1 MKIRIGYGLGG
12 QASVNEQES
21 FAHVVDE
28 LERLR
33 FDSLW
38 VSERL
43 QNNTLDPMVAMTF
56 AAARTTKLKFGPA
69 VMVLPGRNP
78 VLLAKSIASLDRVSN
93 GRVLPAFGLGS
104 PQAAEF
110 QAFGVER
117 ADRAPWFN
125 EALPLLRRLW
135 SEDSVTHHGERFQLD
150 DVRVLPKPVQ
160 DPIEVWLG
168 GAAKSELR
176 RCGRLGDG
184 WMPSFCTPEIAAEG
198 MVVVNQAAAE
208 AEREIDDEHFGVLLP
223 YVHGEVPDRMKA
235 LAQARQPAADI
246 DDILATSVDKLH
258 ELIDRFV
265 DKGFSKFI
273 VFAVD
278 EPKQWTE
285 ELEEVADRLL
295 PLQN

>member
-1 MKIRIGYGLGG
+1 MKLRVGYGLGG

-43 QNNTLDPMVAMTF
+43 QSNTLDPMVAMTF
-56 AAARTTKLKFGPA
+56 AAARTKKLKFGPA

-117 ADRAPWFN
+117 GDRAPWFN

-135 SEDSVTHHGERFQLD
+135 SEESVTHHGERFHLD

-160 DPIEVWLG
+160 NPVEVWLG
-168 GAAKSELR
+168 GAAPSELR

-184 WMPSFCTPEIAAEG
+184 WMPSFCTPEVAAAG
-198 MVVVNQAAAE
+198 KVLVDQAAAD
-208 AEREIDDEHFGVLLP
+208 ADREIEEGHFGVLLP
-223 YVHGEVPDRMKA
+223 YVHGELPEQLVAVAK
-235 LAQARQPAADI
+235 ARQPDADI
-246 DDILATSVDKLH
+246 NDILATSVDKLH
-258 ELIDRFV
+258 ELIDRFYE
-265 DKGFSKFI
+265 KGFSKFI

-278 EPKQWTE
+278 EPADWTE
-285 ELEEVADRLL
+285 ELEEVAARLL

>member
-12 QASVNEQES
+12 HASVTDQET
-21 FAHVVDE
+21 FALVVDE

-38 VSERL
+38 VSERV

-78 VLLAKSIASLDRVSN
+78 VLLAKAIASLDCVSN

-117 ADRAPWFN
+117 SDRAPWFN

-135 SEDSVTHHGERFQLD
+135 SEESVTHHGERFHLD
-150 DVRVLPKPVQ
+150 DVRVRPHPVQ
-160 DPIEVWLG
+160 QPLEVWLG
-168 GAAKSELR
+168 GAAPSELR

-184 WMPSFCTPEIAAEG
+184 WMPSFCTPDIAAEG
-198 MVVVNQAAAE
+198 MVIVNEAAE
-208 AEREIDDEHFGVLLP
+208 AADREIDDEHFGVLLP
-223 YVHGEVPDRMKA
+223 YVHGELPDQLIAVAK
-235 LAQARQPAADI
+235 ARQPDADI
-246 DDILATSVDKLH
+246 NDILATSVAKLE
-258 ELIDRFV
+258 ELVGRYV
-265 DKGFSKFI
+265 ERGFSKFI

-278 EPKQWTE
+278 EPPDWNE
-285 ELEEVADRLL
+285 ELEEVASQLL

>member
-21 FAHVVDE
+21 FALIVDE

-38 VSERL
+38 VSERV
-43 QNNTLDPMVAMTF
+43 QNDTLDPIVAMTF

-78 VLLAKSIASLDRVSN
+78 VLLAKSIASLDRISN

-117 ADRAPWFN
+117 YDRAAWFD

-135 SEDSVTHHGERFQLD
+135 AEDSVTHHGERFHLD
-150 DVRVLPKPVQ
+150 DVRVRPRPVQ

-184 WMPSFCTPEIAAEG
+184 WMPSFCTPAIAAAG
-198 MVVVNQAAAE
+198 MVVVNEAAAH
-208 AEREIDDEHFGVLLP
+208 AGREIEDEHFGVLIP
-223 YVHGEVPDRMKA
+223 YVHGPVPDR
-235 LAQARQPAADI
+235 LAQIAKARHPEASI
-246 DDILATSVDKLH
+246 DDIIATNTEKLH
-258 ELIDRFV
+258 ELIHRFV
-265 DKGFSKFI
+265 AVGFSKFI

-278 EPKQWTE
+278 EPPNWTE
-285 ELEEVADRLL
+285 ELEELAAEIL
-295 PLQN
+295 PLQT

>member
-12 QASVNEQES
+12 HASVNEQES

-43 QNNTLDPMVAMTF
+43 GNNTLDPMVAMTF
-56 AAARTTKLKFGPA
+56 AAARTKKLKFGPA

-78 VLLAKSIASLDRVSN
+78 VLLAKSIASLDRISN

-135 SEDSVTHHGERFQLD
+135 AEDSVTHHGERFHLD
-150 DVRVLPKPVQ
+150 DVQILPKPIQ
-160 DPIEVWLG
+160 DPVEVWLG
-168 GAAKSELR
+168 GAANSELR

-184 WMPSFCTPEIAAEG
+184 WMPSFCTPEAAAEG

-208 AEREIDDEHFGVLLP
+208 ADREIDDEHFGVLLP
-223 YVHGEVPDRMKA
+223 YVHGEVPDQLSAIVK
-235 LAQARQPAADI
+235 ARQPDAEIGDI
-246 DDILATSVDKLH
+246 VSTNVGELH
-258 ELIDRFV
+258 GLIDRFV
-265 DKGFSKFI
+265 EKGFSKFI
-273 VFAVD
+273 VFAID
-278 EPKQWTE
+278 EPADWTE
-285 ELEEVADRLL
+285 DLEEVASKLL